1 MFHIGLSPAWTVA
14 EAIAWRLELQ
24 PPVSHQEALSEL
36 HVVCSTGRVR
46 VFGTRREAHPEWP
59 NARKI
64 EVRLHARRESAPIP
78 TEELAELS
86 FDLDGQLR
94 WKTFRTHR
102 LERVV
107 A

>member
-1 MFHIGLSPAWTVA
+1 MFHIGPYPAWTVV

-24 PPVSHQEALSEL
+24 PPISQQEALSEL

-46 VFGTRREAHPEWP
+46 AFGTRCEAHPEWP

-64 EVRLHARRESAPIP
+64 EVRLHAKRESVPIP
-78 TEELAELS
+78 TEELAELW
-86 FDLDGQLR
+86 FALDGQLHWENVSSR
-94 WKTFRTHR
+94 R
-102 LERVV
+102 LERGV